1 MDQVRHL
8 NGAWDPFALSLSAHP
23 AYAQVTAPVSLPPAL
38 GLARIAESRKEEVKA
53 VPFRSPGRNW
63 KNRFSVSSVRMKVL
77 LALLVLAGSGWV
89 LAAGFDAERLIGV
102 EARELL
108 IATAMLATLA
118 LVVGY
123 ALGDRS
129 TQTLRAARDFMAG
142 LVLAVAIMTTYNF
155 RYEIL
160 TAVHQAT
167 GAYANPPV
175 TARAETDQDSERA
188 VRIRRRPDGHF
199 IARADINGTSMPM
212 LVDTGASTV
221 VLKPA
226 DAQKLGIDPD
236 KLRYTVPVQ
245 TANGTT
251 YAASVKIKGLSVG
264 PIWIGEVEALVSK
277 PGTLKDS
284 LLGMTFLNR
293 LRSYEFSGDFLTLRI

>member
-1 MDQVRHL
+1 M
-8 NGAWDPFALSLSAHP
+8 
-23 AYAQVTAPVSLPPAL
+23 
-38 GLARIAESRKEEVKA
+38 ARVDDGSHVHRV
-53 VPFRSPGRNW
+53 
-63 KNRFSVSSVRMKVL
+63 FSGSSVRMKVL

-89 LAAGFDAERLIGV
+89 LAAGFDADRLVGIQP
-102 EARELL
+102 REFL
-108 IATAMLATLA
+108 IATGVLGTLA
-118 LVVGY
+118 LLVGY
-123 ALGDRS
+123 SLGDRS

-142 LVLAVAIMTTYNF
+142 LVLAVAIMTSYNF
-155 RYEIL
+155 RYEIMS
-160 TAVHQAT
+160 AVHRVSGEYVYPT
-167 GAYANPPV
+167 
-175 TARAETDQDSERA
+175 TARVEPDQDADRA

-199 IARADINGTSMPM
+199 IARADINGTTMPM

-226 DAQKLGIDPD
+226 DAQKLGIDVD

-251 YAASVKIKGLSVG
+251 YAASVKIKGLAVG